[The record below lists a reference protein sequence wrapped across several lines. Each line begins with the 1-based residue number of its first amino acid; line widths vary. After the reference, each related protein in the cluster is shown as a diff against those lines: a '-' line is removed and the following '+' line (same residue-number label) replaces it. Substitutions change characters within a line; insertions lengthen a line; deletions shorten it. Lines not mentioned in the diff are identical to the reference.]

1 MCIILVVGDRDR
13 WFWSLLISKF
23 KTRETPCLHMKVD
36 STWGMTATLEI
47 VLRPPYAHLQVNT
60 DLQTCAHMHIHALA
74 LYTHKRKSKRC
85 YKNFKNKECETIIS
99 HACTHAH
106 TWVTQQ
112 ILKGHLFKILA
123 YSTKAYLTKLQGDWI
138 ILSCLEGWVL
148 LPAFF
153 PWNWLSKRH
162 CLSSDV
168 GGHHW
173 IEILVIGMTTPVP
186 LLSHLL
192 LKMNL

>member
-1 MCIILVVGDRDR
+1 
-13 WFWSLLISKF
+13 
-23 KTRETPCLHMKVD
+23 MKVD
-36 STWGMTATLEI
+36 STWGMTVTLEI
-47 VLRPPYAHLQVNT
+47 VLWPPYAHLQVNT
-60 DLQTCAHMHIHALA
+60 DLQTCAHRHIHAQA
-74 LYTHKRKSKRC
+74 LCTHKRKSKRC
-85 YKNFKNKECETIIS
+85 CKNFKNKECETIIS
-99 HACTHAH
+99 HACTYAH
-106 TWVTQQ
+106 TRVTQQ
-112 ILKGHLFKILA
+112 ILKGHLFKILV

-153 PWNWLSKRH
+153 PCNWLSNRH
-162 CLSSDV
+162 FLSSDF